1 MKTHKAVST
10 ATAAFS
16 AALLVSGCNTAGSD
30 SGDTG
35 GDSTSGWDDQVATGG
50 GVEDELRSW
59 DPCEVFEKDFYDLV
73 EALNYDEIR
82 GEFTSSKAGIG
93 VPTSHGMC
101 AATVVWAE
109 DPDHAGASDRG
120 LVSIS
125 VIPESDAATASE
137 RYDELVEQYRE
148 YFGEERAES
157 DIDGW
162 DAGILIVGDGIG
174 DTLYT
179 LVRNDSYLI
188 EIGVESGDDLINGGS
203 GNVAPDF
210 TIPEARDYL
219 FDEALPNVQSTITER
234 LETSGV
240 ILDE

>member
-1 MKTHKAVST
+1 MKIYKVVGA
-10 ATAAFS
+10 ATAALS
-16 AALLVSGCNTAGSD
+16 TVILASGCNTVDPGIGGAGDPPSNGQD
-30 SGDTG
+30 SPGPTG
-35 GDSTSGWDDQVATGG
+35 SS
-50 GVEDELRSW
+50 VETELKSW
-59 DPCEVFEKDFYDLV
+59 NPCEVFEKDFYDLV

-109 DPDHAGASDRG
+109 DPDYAGASDRG

-125 VIPESDAATASE
+125 VVPESDAAMASE

-162 DAGILIVGDGIG
+162 DAGILIVGDGVG
-174 DTLYT
+174 DTLYA
-179 LVRNDSYLI
+179 LVQNDSYLI
-188 EIGVESGDDLINGGS
+188 EIGVESGDDLVNGGS
-203 GNVAPDF
+203 GNVAPGF
-210 TIPEARDYL
+210 TISEARDYL
-219 FDEALPNVQSTITER
+219 FNEALPNIQSTILER
-234 LETSGV
+234 LGEAT
-240 ILDE
+240 